1 MKKNQTKNTYSN
13 FFIFFGKGFFND
25 LSKLL
30 KMVKT
35 VIHLKKKNSERMF
48 LFIFQKI
55 ELFEILWR
63 MKTITLYN

>member
-48 LFIFQKI
+48 LFIF
-55 ELFEILWR
+55 
-63 MKTITLYN
+63 